1 MAESF
6 ATAGAKL
13 FLVYNSTP
21 PPATLKESCIKLG
34 AGGVTCIQCNVS
46 KLEKCEE
53 LVKQVRGYPAG
64 R

>member
-21 PPATLKESCIKLG
+21 PPATLTDSCIKLG
-34 AGGVTCIQCNVS
+34 AGGVTPIQCNVS

-53 LVKQVRGYPAG
+53 LVKQVRDRPAG
-64 R
+64 V